1 MVNQKDLKTGSCCE
15 TTFGE
20 AEAEGVSGLV
30 VWGEVGKAGRV
41 QVEATEVTSTL
52 AWGSATWR

>member
-1 MVNQKDLKTGSCCE
+1 MLE

-52 AWGSATWR
+52 AWGSRTWR